1 MVSMTTS
8 LRARRFQENPSY
20 TALPRLDLHTVEELL
35 CNECTKKKKKKKKG
49 KGNECVVFY
58 VKKISSYLSF

>member
-35 CNECTKKKKKKKKG
+35 CNECTKKKKKKKREKE
-49 KGNECVVFY
+49 KSVWCFM
-58 VKKISSYLSF
+58 LRR